1 MVIKLNELDKRT
13 FVKFIKA
20 VIEGRG
26 DDCAEMIFNLS
37 KYEGNKLNKAGFTNY
52 RK

>member
-1 MVIKLNELDKRT
+1 MVIKLNEMDKRT

-26 DDCAEMIFNLS
+26 DDCA
-37 KYEGNKLNKAGFTNY
+37 
-52 RK
+52 